1 MKIQLPFLELYRAPT
16 IIGTPTPAP
25 IHGVLFSEAKP
36 IPAVPEIRQ
45 GEALSALRQ
54 EAENVAEHHSI
65 MA

>member
-1 MKIQLPFLELYRAPT
+1 MEFL
-16 IIGTPTPAP
+16 
-25 IHGVLFSEAKP
+25 LFSEAKP

-45 GEALSALRQ
+45 GEALSPLRQ

>member
-1 MKIQLPFLELYRAPT
+1 MEFL
-16 IIGTPTPAP
+16 
-25 IHGVLFSEAKP
+25 LFSEAKP

-54 EAENVAEHHSI
+54 EAENVAEHRSI